1 VTTTLKGY
9 TSPLNIIECMEHEQL
24 FGQWFKGESW
34 NGWKA
39 VLRAAYCLPMTPEEI
54 TFFKSISGDRDPP
67 TKRVREL
74 WVCGGRR
81 SGKDSVASLIVAY
94 SAALFN
100 GQANSRPGEKACCAL
115 LACDRSQA
123 GIVAGY
129 IRSYFENIPPF
140 QAMVTRET
148 MDGLELSNAVNV
160 VVATNSYRSLRG
172 FAILNGTLDECAF
185 YMDETTARSDVA
197 TYNALKPG
205 TVTVDGMIVGIS
217 TPHKK
222 SGLLFNKWKQH
233 FGKNDPDV
241 LVIQSPSRTLNPTL
255 PAEVVE
261 QALADDPVAAAAEWL
276 AEWRD
281 DISGFVT
288 MEVLDACTDRNV
300 SVRPPQ
306 PGCRYVGFVDASSG
320 SGKDSFAVAV
330 AHGEKD
336 GKVILDLAHE
346 RRPPFNPS
354 SAIEEAAILLKSYR
368 ITSVQGDKYAANFVI
383 EGFAKHGIKYS
394 YSEHDRSQVYLECL
408 PLLTSGRARLVDS
421 KRMLSQFASLERR
434 SLSSGRDVV
443 DHPAGDRHHD
453 DLSNACA
460 GALKLAVGRKPM
472 IVRPEHMEALRAR
485 AGAEWGGI
493 GELAYLRR
501 QRY

>member
-100 GQANSRPGEKACCAL
+100 GQANLRPGEKACCAL

-288 MEVLDACTDRNV
+288 MEVLDACT
-300 SVRPPQ
+300 
-306 PGCRYVGFVDASSG
+306 
-320 SGKDSFAVAV
+320 
-330 AHGEKD
+330 
-336 GKVILDLAHE
+336 
-346 RRPPFNPS
+346 PS